1 MLQTKVH
8 MADLLFQCKVLLEHD
23 AVINK
28 LTFDDAELNCSTT
41 EDTFEEIRSTLE
53 LARKL
58 IAKHV
63 Q

>member
-23 AVINK
+23 ARINK
-28 LTFDDAELNCSTT
+28 LTFDEAELNSSTT
-41 EDTFEEIRSTLE
+41 EDHFEEIRSTLE

>member
-1 MLQTKVH
+1 MLQTKVA
-8 MADLLFQCKVLLEHD
+8 MLDLLFQCKVLLQLD

-28 LTFDDAELNCSTT
+28 LTFDEAELNDSTT
-41 EDTFEEIRSTLE
+41 EDAFEEIRSTLE